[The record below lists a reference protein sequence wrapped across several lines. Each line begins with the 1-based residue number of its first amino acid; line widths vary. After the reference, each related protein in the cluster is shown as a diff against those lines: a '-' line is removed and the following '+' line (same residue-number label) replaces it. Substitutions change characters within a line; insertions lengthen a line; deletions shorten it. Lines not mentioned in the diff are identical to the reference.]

1 VKRVVS
7 VSLGTSK
14 RDKTAVAVFGGQE
27 VLIERLG
34 TDGDKKRFAEMVAE
48 LDGKVD
54 CFGIGGTDAY
64 LHAGPRR
71 YAFRETLRL
80 MRGAVRTPWVDGS
93 GLKHT
98 LERETV
104 AYLDQQGIVPFRELR
119 VLLVAAVDR
128 FGMAEA
134 LATRARSI
142 VFGDLIYGLGIPI
155 PIRSWSLFQVLA
167 KAALPVIVRVPI
179 EWIYPTGARQE
190 TTKPRWPRFFREA
203 DVVAGDWH
211 LIRRYMP
218 DRLDGKII
226 LTQSSRTAEVELLRS
241 RGARMLVTTTPEIAG
256 EAFATNV
263 MEAVLVVLL
272 GKHPSALTSADYL
285 GKLAE
290 LGWRPSIVRFDD
302 KGESTAKT

>member
-1 VKRVVS
+1 MKRVVS

-14 RDKTAVAVFGGQE
+14 RDKTAVARFGDCE
-27 VLIERLG
+27 IRIERVG
-34 TDGDKKRFAEMVAE
+34 TDGDKRKFAAIVAD

-54 CFGIGGTDAY
+54 CFGVGGTDAY
-64 LHAGPRR
+64 LYAGDRR
-71 YAFRETLRL
+71 YAFRETLAL
-80 MRGAVRTPWVDGS
+80 MKGAIRTPWVDGS

-104 AYLDQQGIVPFRELR
+104 AYLDRTGAVDFRSSR

-142 VFGDLIYGLGIPI
+142 TFGDLIYGLGIPV
-155 PIRSWSLFQVLA
+155 PIRSWTVLKTLA
-167 KAALPVIVRVPI
+167 RIALPLIVQVPI
-179 EWIYPTGARQE
+179 EWLYPTGSRQE
-190 TTKPRWPRFFREA
+190 KNAPRFPRYFHEA
-203 DVVAGDWH
+203 DIVAGDWH
-211 LIRRYMP
+211 IIRRYMP
-218 DRLDGKII
+218 ERMDGKIV
-226 LTQSSRTAEVELLRS
+226 LTQSSRAAEVELLRS
-241 RGARMLVTTTPEIAG
+241 RGVRTLITTTPEIGG

-272 GKHPSALTSADYL
+272 QKRPADLTPHDYL

-290 LGWRPSIVRFDD
+290 LGWRPSVTPLTDV
-302 KGESTAKT
+302 

>member
-1 VKRVVS
+1 MKRVVS
-7 VSLGTSK
+7 VSLGTSA
-14 RDKTAVAVFGGQE
+14 RDKAVTAQFGGCE
-27 VLIERLG
+27 VHIERIG
-34 TDGDKKRFAEMVAE
+34 TDGSKRKFAEVIAD

-64 LHAGPRR
+64 LYAGNRR
-71 YAFRETLRL
+71 YAFRETLAL
-80 MRGAVRTPWVDGS
+80 VKGARRTPWVDGS

-104 AYLDQQGIVPFRELR
+104 AYLDRTGVVDFANSR

-134 LATRARSI
+134 LAFRARTI
-142 VFGDLIYGLGIPI
+142 TFGDLIFGLGIPV
-155 PIRSWSLFQVLA
+155 PIRSWRFFRGLA
-167 KAALPVIVRVPI
+167 RMALPVVVNVPI
-179 EWIYPTGARQE
+179 EWLYPTGAKQE
-190 TTKPRWPRFFREA
+190 TNTPRFEKFFKEA

-211 LIRRYMP
+211 IIRRYMP
-218 DRLDGKII
+218 EHMDGKIV
-226 LTQSSRTAEVELLRS
+226 LTQSSRKSEVELLRS
-241 RGARMLVTTTPEIAG
+241 RGVRLLITTTPEIGG

-272 GKHPSALTSADYL
+272 NKRPSDLTPDDYL

-290 LGWRPSIVRFDD
+290 LGWRPSVRHLTDQ
-302 KGESTAKT
+302 